1 MEVIMA
7 RFIETELILDHRYDP
22 KASRHYLN
30 NQLSVL
36 HCHHYATLYS
46 QLADDLEFVDG
57 KKLLA
62 DIAEETFYSILQ
74 DYYNTNSIEALEDKI
89 IIAEQYFAATG
100 LGQMNVVYIGHE
112 SAKIELVHS
121 HVDEGWIKKW
131 GKRQAPVNFIA
142 QGYIAALVSLA
153 NSKPAKN
160 YQVTEEESIV
170 SGAER
175 SLFKVVLQ

>member
-1 MEVIMA
+1 MA
-7 RFIETELILDHRYDP
+7 RFIETELTLDHRYNA
-22 KASRHYLN
+22 KTSRHYLN

-46 QLADDLEFVDG
+46 QLADDIEFVDG
-57 KKLLA
+57 RKLLA
-62 DIAEETFYSILQ
+62 DVAEDAFYSVLQ
-74 DYYNTNSIEALEDKI
+74 DYYNTNSIETVEGKI
-89 IIAEQYFAATG
+89 IIAEQYYTATG
-100 LGQMNVVYIGHE
+100 LGQMNVIYIGHE

-131 GKRQAPVNFIA
+131 GKRQAPVNFIT
-142 QGYIAALVSLA
+142 QGYIAALMSLA
-153 NSKPAKN
+153 NNKPTKN
-160 YQVTEEESIV
+160 YHVIEEESIV